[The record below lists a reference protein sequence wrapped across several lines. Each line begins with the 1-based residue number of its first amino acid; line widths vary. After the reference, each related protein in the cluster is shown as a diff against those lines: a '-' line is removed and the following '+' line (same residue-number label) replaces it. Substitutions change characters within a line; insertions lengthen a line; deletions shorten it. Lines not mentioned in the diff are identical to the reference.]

1 MENKM
6 GKEKSPKELG
16 EIMSAQLDIL
26 SGSKVSADDIRT
38 ADSIA
43 NMAGKIM
50 KLSALELA
58 YAAAQKR
65 KPGSIPSLTR

>member
-1 MENKM
+1 MEKS
-6 GKEKSPKELG
+6 KEKSPKDLG
-16 EIMSAQLDIL
+16 EIMAMQLDIL
-26 SGSKVSADDIRT
+26 SGAKVTKEDIKT

>member
-1 MENKM
+1 MAT
-6 GKEKSPKELG
+6 KEKSPKELG
-16 EIMSAQLDIL
+16 EIMSAQLSIL
-26 SGSKVSADDIRT
+26 SRDKVSSDDVKT

-65 KPGSIPSLTR
+65 KPGVIPSLTR

>member
-1 MENKM
+1 MSSL
-6 GKEKSPKELG
+6 KEKTPKELG

-26 SGSKVSADDIRT
+26 SKSNVSADDIRT

-65 KPGSIPSLTR
+65 KPGNIPSLTR